1 MGKQKVVMQISALKG
16 ENNKFS
22 LELLTGNA
30 AVFNLIRPVVEKCNK
45 SYGGYIQIEVSPPYK
60 KRTTGELSQNNLIW
74 RLITLIANETGNDI
88 HDVEMAAKERAVKRG
103 YPYHVNGITG
113 RLTLSSMTEIN
124 TVEAGYLIDELH
136 ALCAEMGI
144 KTGDIDEQRRS

>member
-1 MGKQKVVMQISALKG
+1 MKKQKAVMQVSALKG

-22 LELLTGNA
+22 LELWTGNSA
-30 AVFNLIRPVVEKCNK
+30 IFNLIRPVIEKCNK
-45 SYGGYIQIEVSPPYK
+45 SYGGYIQIEISPPYK
-60 KRTTGELSQNNLIW
+60 KRTTGELSQNNLVW

-88 HDVEMAAKERAVKRG
+88 HDVEAAAKERAIKRG

-113 RLTLSSMTEIN
+113 RLTPSSMTEIN

-136 ALCAEMGI
+136 AICDEMGI
-144 KTGDIDEQRRS
+144 QYGWSEN